1 MSTILDLACQ
11 MLSTSCRF
19 EQCPQLFITSVTV
32 YHIALW
38 PIRPADEIY
47 NAKRFPQLFPDYP
60 NMSKSTERASP
71 AYWHSIL

>member
-38 PIRPADEIY
+38 YQGRTPCSEPLIAESQEEIY
-47 NAKRFPQLFPDYP
+47 TLV
-60 NMSKSTERASP
+60 
-71 AYWHSIL
+71 